1 MKLKDMILSEI
12 SQRKTNTVK
21 GATEDETIGQ
31 HHRLSG
37 HEYEKTP
44 GDSEGQ
50 GNLRAADHGVAES
63 EHDLGT
69 EKQQYVESKKSLTQK
84 TKCETVVT
92 RN

>member
-1 MKLKDMILSEI
+1 MRCLDGITNSMDLSLNKFLEIMKDREVWH
-12 SQRKTNTVK
+12 TAV
-21 GATEDETIGQ
+21 
-31 HHRLSG
+31 
-37 HEYEKTP
+37 
-44 GDSEGQ
+44 
-50 GNLRAADHGVAES
+50 HGVAES